1 MHNFTYLKNRE
12 EELIREVTFN
22 TARSSGP
29 GGQNV
34 NKVETKVELHFNVML
49 SRVLSDKEKDVVV
62 TRLKNLI
69 NANNEIVITSQ
80 QSRSQLQNK
89 RIAVQKFLTLLNNAL
104 KPTKKRIVTKPT
116 KASVKKRLESKR
128 KHSEKK
134 NFRKKNFL

>member
-1 MHNFTYLKNRE
+1 MHNFTYLKNRKK
-12 EELIREVTFN
+12 ELIREVTFS

-34 NKVETKVELHFNVML
+34 NKVETKVELHFNVMQ

-104 KPTKKRIVTKPT
+104 KPAKKRIATKPT
-116 KASVKKRLESKR
+116 KVSVKKRLESKR

-134 NFRKKNFL
+134 NFRKKNFF